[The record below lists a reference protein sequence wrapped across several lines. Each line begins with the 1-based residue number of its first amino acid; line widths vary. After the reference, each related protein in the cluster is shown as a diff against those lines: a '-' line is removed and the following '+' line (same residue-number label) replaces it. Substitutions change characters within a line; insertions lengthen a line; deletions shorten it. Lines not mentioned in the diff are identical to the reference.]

1 MHNRQA
7 LSPKLI
13 WDALKSY
20 HIWPLYFI
28 SLTFNLPTV
37 PVTNYLQISFRSFG
51 FSRPMANLL
60 AVPSTVFSII
70 NLIIITLVSEAVNNR
85 SFVCMTQTVV
95 SRTARSGILADQYSG
110 SSHVSSLSSPSA
122 TLIIGSILGLRLPS
136 SAIHGSTQSKYHGCP
151 LSPAQSAHV
160 Q

>member
-13 WDALKSY
+13 WEALKSY

-37 PVTNYLQISFRSFG
+37 PVSNYLQISFRSFG

-70 NLIIITLVSEAVNNR
+70 NLIIITLVSEGVNNR

-95 SRTARSGILADQYSG
+95 SSCLHSRR
-110 SSHVSSLSSPSA
+110 VSS
-122 TLIIGSILGLRLPS
+122 
-136 SAIHGSTQSKYHGCP
+136 
-151 LSPAQSAHV
+151 
-160 Q
+160 